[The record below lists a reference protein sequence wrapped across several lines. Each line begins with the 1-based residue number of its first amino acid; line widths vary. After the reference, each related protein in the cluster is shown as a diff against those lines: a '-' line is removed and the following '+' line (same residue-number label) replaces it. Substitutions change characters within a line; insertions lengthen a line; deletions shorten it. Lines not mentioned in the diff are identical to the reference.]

1 MTLGNSTGSF
11 TKYYPVA
18 GDTDMAGTFYNNT
31 KVDGE
36 FWTETDVELVEDGFD
51 RLEAMMPTNIVNE
64 TAGAVFISTTDT
76 QTLTNKTLTSPTI
89 TGTVG
94 GSVEFANPVTADGIP
109 IGTGGASGIAI
120 GTDAL
125 SSAGALAYSNIAIGT
140 NSLDSLTTGD
150 ENVVIGVNAA
160 AAMTYTGSC
169 VAVGHNAMQNA
180 TVPDGDVAIGYR
192 CLRSSDG
199 VRNTAVGYISL
210 LANTTGTYN
219 TAIGAYAG
227 SDITAGSKNTIL
239 GCFTG
244 NVVGVLDIRTS
255 DNYIVLSDGDGNP
268 EMYWDGSAWT
278 AKGALTVEGNLT
290 STGIDDNA
298 TSTKLTIADSA
309 VTVGADGSAPILVLS
324 ATGTI
329 DEGAELTLNGAGSY
343 KKWIVDS
350 YQNFFRVFTNA
361 ATDYNFTIDNIGAG
375 VVNGSIDGSWSA
387 TNYTSSAA
395 VFSIYANG
403 GVASGGAIQVFDA
416 TSSSKVSILH
426 NNSEKAYVDASGL
439 SVTGTV
445 TPSGGIQLGGATAAN
460 NLDDYEEGTWT
471 PVING
476 SSSNPTFSTANGRY
490 TKVGRQVT
498 CDIQMIFSTAGSGT
512 YLLLNSSLPFTPSF
526 LLGGVIGTAGVLDN
540 GTSWYAASTFND
552 GTQQLIVI
560 GSAGTTFSSTSPFTV
575 VSGDALHM
583 SFTYFV

>member
-1 MTLGNSTGSF
+1 
-11 TKYYPVA
+11 
-18 GDTDMAGTFYNNT
+18 MAGTFYNNT

-109 IGTGGASGIAI
+109 IGTGGAGGIAI

-160 AAMTYTGSC
+160 AAMTYSGSC

-180 TVPDGDVAIGYR
+180 TVPNGDVAIGYR

-199 VRNTAVGYISL
+199 DHNTAVGYISL

-219 TAIGAYAG
+219 TAIGANAG

-290 STGIDDNA
+290 STG
-298 TSTKLTIADSA
+298 
-309 VTVGADGSAPILVLS
+309 
-324 ATGTI
+324 TGT
-329 DEGAELTLNGAGSY
+329 
-343 KKWIVDS
+343 
-350 YQNFFRVFTNA
+350 F
-361 ATDYNFTIDNIGAG
+361 
-375 VVNGSIDGSWSA
+375 
-387 TNYTSSAA
+387 
-395 VFSIYANG
+395 
-403 GVASGGAIQVFDA
+403 SGG
-416 TSSSKVSILH
+416 L
-426 NNSEKAYVDASGL
+426 
-439 SVTGTV
+439 
-445 TPSGGIQLGGATAAN
+445 QLGGATAAN
-460 NLDDYEEGTWT
+460 NLDDYEDGTWT

-476 SSSNPTFSTANGRY
+476 SSSNPTFSTAIASY

-512 YLLLNSSLPFTPSF
+512 YLLLNSSLPFTPS
-526 LLGGVIGTAGVLDN
+526 LLGAVIGTAGVFDD
-540 GTSWYAASTFND
+540 GTAWYAASTYND
-552 GTQQLIVI
+552 ATQQLIVI